1 MEDMYLCFSA
11 VSGPVPYRDD
21 GWGCVCTQSADFA
34 TMRLTINCHFLS
46 CLYVVYLMAYC
57 EQWGNV
63 TAGFT

>member
-1 MEDMYLCFSA
+1 MEDLYLHFSP

-21 GWGCVCTQSADFA
+21 GRWHGYTQSADFA
-34 TMRLTINCHFLS
+34 MRLTINCHFLS

-57 EQWGNV
+57 EQRGNV